1 MNTDPK
7 ANQLVDI
14 DYSAYDEEVQKL
26 KPRVYA
32 DGEVFSCLS
41 GPDAETG
48 IFGTGVSPDAA
59 IKSWRENLQ
68 ERFDRINGSDS

>member
-1 MNTDPK
+1 MNTDPNT
-7 ANQLVDI
+7 NQQLDI

-32 DGEVFSCLS
+32 DGEVFCCLS

-48 IFGTGVSPDAA
+48 IFGTGASPDAA

-68 ERFDRINGSDS
+68 ERFDRINRAES